1 MSKGKFMIA
10 GFDFSV
16 AKPACCLVTA
26 DAVTG
31 VSYDFICWP
40 QDIKKTAAAKYAGC
54 GVSCHSRNL
63 EPVSHVAEGS
73 SETVKAHIRR
83 AMALADI
90 INGWLSA
97 CKNDGDLLYVA
108 SEGLSFGS
116 KGDAVT
122 NLATYK
128 GVFLAGLM
136 RAKLADGLFT
146 YSPTT
151 MKSIAGCAGKNSR
164 SLKDPMIERFAQNG
178 PNTHLFTW
186 AVRNRDLI
194 AKTAWID
201 CVDDLCDAYWVT
213 RTCYLKEKDLHG
225 FPKIPEFEREIVI

>member
-1 MSKGKFMIA
+1 MIA

-16 AKPACCLVTA
+16 AKPACCLVTM
-26 DAVTG
+26 DAVAG

-40 QDIKKTAAAKYAGC
+40 QDIKKPAAAKYVEC
-54 GVSCHSRNL
+54 GVSCCSRNL

-73 SETVKAHIRR
+73 TETVKAHIKR

-90 INGWLSA
+90 INGWLSVR
-97 CKNDGDLLYVA
+97 KNDGDLLYVA

-136 RAKLADGLFT
+136 RLGLADDLFT

-151 MKSIAGCAGKNSR
+151 MKSVAGCAGKAFR
-164 SLKDPMIERFAQNG
+164 SLKDPMIERFGQNG
-178 PNTHLFTW
+178 PSGHPFTC
-186 AVRNRDLI
+186 AVRNRKLI

-213 RTCYLKEKDLHG
+213 RTCYIREKDMSG
-225 FPKIPEFEREIVI
+225 FPKIPDFEKEIII